1 MSTPLRERSSVEA
14 CAEPLTLRAR
24 KLAERLQRM
33 LPQAAQVR
41 VKLMDGR
48 TAWPHL
54 DVRATNA
61 TGDTVRISRTQ
72 GHVAARWI
80 IRCHPS
86 ADWALARTFDL
97 RTGSLDGSAA

>member
-1 MSTPLRERSSVEA
+1 MSTPLRERPSVEA
-14 CAEPLTLRAR
+14 CAEPPTIRSR
-24 KLAERLQRM
+24 MLAQRLERM

-61 TGDTVRISRTQ
+61 TGGAVRISRTQ
-72 GHVAARWI
+72 AHVAARWI
-80 IRCHPS
+80 IRCHPG

-97 RTGSLDGSAA
+97 RTGSLGGGAA